1 MKTVYEIESI
11 ELFLVRA
18 GWRDWIFVKILSLDG
33 TIGWSECTESNG
45 STEILSSAII
55 TLSKDL
61 IGLDCRNVKTLTHT
75 MRLKVRQSLPGVL
88 WKAISAL
95 ENALWDISS
104 KCQEQRISEIVGLSA
119 LTVDS
124 CEWPAYWSHCP
135 TTRIRASSLVSRP
148 HVSSLD
154 DLTGLVSEIK
164 LNQFKAIKSNLL
176 SFKDG
181 PKIFMPGF
189 SKTVGTLPIEIP
201 DDYANELNQI
211 LKHIETL
218 SNNAFQVIVD
228 LNYNVTPPLFKKLEP
243 ILHDAHVRW
252 VEIDFDEIT
261 AFNAITSSTTLP
273 LCSGENLLTLW
284 NYHKLLSNP
293 AIQIISIDLLWNGL
307 TESLRI
313 AQSAI
318 QAGKKVTVHNYYGS
332 FATSMALMFASM
344 LPTHSVEL
352 FEFDF
357 DDVPW
362 RDDIVEK
369 KPILN
374 AGNLVFQNGLGWNN
388 SLLIDEKNEYVIHH
402 ERVGR

>member
-1 MKTVYEIESI
+1 MKSVYEIESV
-11 ELFLVRA
+11 ELFLVGA
-18 GWRDWIFVKILSLDG
+18 GWRDWIFVKIRSLDG

-45 STEILSSAII
+45 SPEILVSAIMA
-55 TLSKDL
+55 LAKDL
-61 IGLDCRNVKTLTHT
+61 IGLDCRNVKILTQTL
-75 MRLKVRQSLPGVL
+75 RFKVRQSLPGLL

-104 KCQEQRISEIVGLSA
+104 KCQEQRISEIVGMSA

-124 CEWPAYWSHCP
+124 YAWPAYWSHCP
-135 TTRIRASSLVSRP
+135 TTRVRASSLVLRP

-164 LNQFKAIKSNLL
+164 INQFRAIKSNLL
-176 SFKDG
+176 SFSDG
-181 PKIFMPGF
+181 PKVLMPGF
-189 SKTVGTLPIEIP
+189 SKTVGTLPTEIP
-201 DDYANELNQI
+201 DDYANEFSLI
-211 LKHIETL
+211 LKRIEEL
-218 SNNAFQVIVD
+218 SNNSFQLIVD
-228 LNYNVTPPLFKKLEP
+228 MNYNVSPHLFKKLEP
-243 ILHDAHVRW
+243 SLRDTRVRW

-261 AFNAITSSTTLP
+261 AFNEITSSTSLP

-284 NYHKLLSNP
+284 NYRALLANP
-293 AIQIISIDLLWNGL
+293 AVQIISIDLLWNGL

-318 QAGKKVTVHNYYGS
+318 KEGKKVTIHNYYGS

-344 LPTHSVEL
+344 LPPHCVEL

-374 AGNLVFQNGLGWNN
+374 AGNLVFQGGLGWNN
-388 SLLIDEKNEYVIHH
+388 SLLLSESNKFVIHH
-402 ERVGR
+402 ERVN